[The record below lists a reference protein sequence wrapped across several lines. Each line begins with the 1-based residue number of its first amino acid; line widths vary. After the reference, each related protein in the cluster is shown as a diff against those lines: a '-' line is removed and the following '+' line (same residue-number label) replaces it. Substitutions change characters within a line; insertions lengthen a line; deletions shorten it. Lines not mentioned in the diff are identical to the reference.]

1 MAPSI
6 ESQALKE
13 LFKKLTAAFPKD
25 GDPFL
30 TRCVYDQVHTAAA
43 EAPGVSYENID
54 AGGIPALWITPEDA
68 SRDHVILYMHGGAF
82 QFGSSN
88 GHRKL
93 ASHLAKAC
101 NCVSVS
107 ADYRLTPEHPFP
119 AGLND
124 CMTVYK
130 WLLDKGY
137 KAGNVVVAGD
147 SCGGGLSASV
157 PLKAIEQGLPI
168 PGAAVSMSPWYD
180 MNGGYDSYTTNAE
193 NDMISAAE
201 GMEVNADKYLAGNTT
216 RDDPLVS
223 PIRADLSGLPPTW
236 ISCPGHDILVDQG
249 RLFAEKARN
258 AGVEVVLEIH
268 EGQQHVMEFMAGRA
282 PEADESLKRIGEWVR
297 KKIGS

>member
-1 MAPSI
+1 MAPSK

-13 LFKKLTAAFPKD
+13 LFKKLTASFPKD

-30 TRCVYDQVHTAAA
+30 TRCVYDQVHTAGA
-43 EAPGVSYENID
+43 EPTGVSYENILAD
-54 AGGIPALWITPEDA
+54 GVPALWITPENA

-93 ASHLAKAC
+93 AAHLAKAC

-107 ADYRLTPEHPFP
+107 VDYRLTPEHPFP
-119 AGLND
+119 AGLDD
-124 CMTVYK
+124 CVAVYK
-130 WLLDKGY
+130 WLLEKGY
-137 KAGNVVVAGD
+137 QAQKVVVAGD

-157 PLKAIEQGLPI
+157 PLAALQQGLSI
-168 PGAAVSMSPWYD
+168 PGAAVAMSPWYD
-180 MNGGYDSYTTNAE
+180 LNGGYESYKTNAE

-201 GMEVNADKYLAGNTT
+201 GMDVNADKYLAGAS
-216 RDDPLVS
+216 REDPLAS
-223 PIRADLSGLPPTW
+223 PMRADMSGLPPTW

-249 RLFAEKARN
+249 RIFAEKAN
-258 AGVEVVLEIH
+258 KAGVEVVLEVH
-268 EGQQHVMEFMAGRA
+268 EGQQHVMEFMAGKA